1 MAASTRRPERK
12 LLIGVGL
19 CNEEPFMPEFVL
31 KITRF
36 GLHQTSRIGVLSC
49 EIGRTLVL
57 L

>member
-19 CNEEPFMPEFVL
+19 CNGEPFMPEFVL

-36 GLHQTSRIGVLSC
+36 GMHQTSRIGVLSC
-49 EIGRTLVL
+49 EIGRTPVML
-57 L
+57 